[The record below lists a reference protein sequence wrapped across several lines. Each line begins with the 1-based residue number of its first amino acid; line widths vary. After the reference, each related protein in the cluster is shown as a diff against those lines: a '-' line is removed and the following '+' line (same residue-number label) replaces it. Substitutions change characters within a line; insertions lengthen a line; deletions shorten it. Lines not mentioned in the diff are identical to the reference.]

1 MPHGDDRTF
10 LNTDTNVNE
19 KFMTTQPPSL
29 SEPSPTELL
38 AQARTAILR
47 NQNPSVALVQR
58 HLKVGYNLAIAL
70 MQQLEGD
77 IVSAPDANGQWQL
90 LPTAKLSAL
99 PVAVKTSMGVHS
111 LSPEKRAQYQRSQR
125 PLALGNYLQRHR
137 EPCPDWLLR
146 FVKGDK
152 FNREQF
158 FDSRMVYYPGS
169 GSDGH
174 AVKLFGAAHCAH
186 CFIYVDYLVKQS
198 HIKADLRGNHKGYN
212 GAFSGYHRLAR
223 LTLSE
228 SDIAPQ
234 GWVQHV
240 QHLERTRFSDDF
252 KPYAFLEVL
261 ERDENL
267 GDDHGAHRLAILFL
281 GADGIASYDALF
293 CQKNQVPPPFAVLIQ
308 EHGFGGNYD
317 KFGRDGLLERIAH
330 QCQVFPTF
338 LLVAEGSAPWRQ
350 YEKMAHLR
358 GSIGGMHANTRF
370 LHKFMGTDHDE
381 LIQ

>member
-1 MPHGDDRTF
+1 MDDRTVF
-10 LNTDTNVNE
+10 ETPTNFNE
-19 KFMTTQPPSL
+19 KFMSTQPSSL
-29 SEPSPTELL
+29 PEPSPDELL
-38 AQARTAILR
+38 AQARAAILH
-47 NQNPSVALVQR
+47 NQNPSVGLIQR
-58 HLKVGYNLAIAL
+58 LLKVGYNRAIAM

-90 LPTAKLSAL
+90 LPAAKRSVVS
-99 PVAVKTSMGVHS
+99 VAVETSMGMHS
-111 LSPEKRAQYQRSQR
+111 LSPEKRAQYQRNRR
-125 PLALGNYLQRHR
+125 PLALGTYLQRRR

-146 FVKGDK
+146 FKKGDK
-152 FNREQF
+152 FNRKQF
-158 FDSRMVYYPGS
+158 FDSRVVYYPGS

-174 AVKLFGAAHCAH
+174 AVKLFGSAHCAH

-198 HIKADLRGNHKGYN
+198 HIKADLRGSHDGYN
-212 GAFSGYHRLAR
+212 GAFFGYHRLAR

-240 QHLERTRFSDDF
+240 QHPERTRFSDDF

-267 GDDHGAHRLAILFL
+267 DDEHGAQRLAILFL

-293 CQKNQVPPPFAVLIQ
+293 CQKNQVPPPYAVLIQ

-330 QCQVFPTF
+330 QCQVFPNF
-338 LLVAEGSAPWRQ
+338 LLVAEGSAPWRD
-350 YEKMAHLR
+350 YEKMAHLG

-370 LHKFMGTDHDE
+370 LHKYIDMDHDD
-381 LIQ
+381 LNP